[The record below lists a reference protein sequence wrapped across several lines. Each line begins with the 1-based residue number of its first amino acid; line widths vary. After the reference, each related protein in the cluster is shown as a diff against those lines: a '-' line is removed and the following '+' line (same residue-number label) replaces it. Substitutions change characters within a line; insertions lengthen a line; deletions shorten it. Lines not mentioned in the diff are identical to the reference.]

1 MQFRVSEDQFDNV
14 KLTKLS
20 NWEQD
25 QQQFSK
31 RVNFVLT
38 GYTFQLL
45 RTPLSLHQMLTASF
59 ESNLPEKMKIQCL
72 MCILGTDLQLF
83 TCMQKKLR
91 KRTTYWWYTFDF
103 NIQSYAETVLFQSNH
118 SMYLTMSNLS
128 INLVIH
134 RSGFFLTFQRPDKKR
149 KGVSRFEQR
158 RMSFKVSYLLH
169 KPPLCS
175 MSDMRKKKK
184 EPEVNFTVS
193 YPINLT
199 FSFI

>member
-1 MQFRVSEDQFDNV
+1 MQFRVSKDQFDNV

-59 ESNLPEKMKIQCL
+59 ESNLPEKKISVQ

-83 TCMQKKLR
+83 PCMQKKLR
-91 KRTTYWWYTFDF
+91 KATTLIGGPHLMLKNTLEFRQNRKEF
-103 NIQSYAETVLFQSNH
+103 
-118 SMYLTMSNLS
+118 
-128 INLVIH
+128 H
-134 RSGFFLTFQRPDKKR
+134 RDSFFLILVNSWQGVMVFQ
-149 KGVSRFEQR
+149 Q
-158 RMSFKVSYLLH
+158 LL
-169 KPPLCS
+169 
-175 MSDMRKKKK
+175 
-184 EPEVNFTVS
+184 
-193 YPINLT
+193 I
-199 FSFI
+199 I